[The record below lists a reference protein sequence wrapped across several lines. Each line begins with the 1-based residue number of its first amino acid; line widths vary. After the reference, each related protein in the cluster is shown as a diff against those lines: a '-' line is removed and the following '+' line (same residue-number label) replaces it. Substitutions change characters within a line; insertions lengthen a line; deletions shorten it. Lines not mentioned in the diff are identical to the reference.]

1 MRAQPERVSRGFA
14 TGLKNT
20 IQKLD
25 EVLDELKHLS
35 TEDVRNAWA
44 AKFGTEWVAE
54 NKVFDA
60 CTYDGFIQALYWRL
74 IRERQFN
81 FSQSTQTFRLKPEK
95 DNGDR

>member
-14 TGLKNT
+14 KNT

-25 EVLDELKHLS
+25 ESLDELKHLS
-35 TEDVRNAWA
+35 TEDIRNAWA
-44 AKFGTEWVAE
+44 AKFGAEWVNE

-60 CTYDGFIQALYWRL
+60 YAYDKFTQALYWRL
-74 IRERQFN
+74 IREKQVDV
-81 FSQSTQTFRLKPEK
+81 SLHTQTLRLKPEK

>member
-14 TGLKNT
+14 TELKNT

-25 EVLDELKHLS
+25 EALDELKHLS

-44 AKFGTEWVAE
+44 AKFGTEWVDQ
-54 NKVFDA
+54 NKVFDSFA
-60 CTYDGFIQALYWRL
+60 YDEFIQALYWRL

-81 FSQSTQTFRLKPEK
+81 FSLTTKTFRLYPGEG
-95 DNGDR
+95 NGNR